1 MLNDEADQF
10 PKRKESDHFLVF
22 RIFEDSEAAIQV
34 DSVINIVYY
43 MHKDVQK
50 KIRIFGGSQSDGICK
65 IHSKS
70 DQKGEFD

>member
-1 MLNDEADQF
+1 MTGKVNSQKGKSPIIF
-10 PKRKESDHFLVF
+10 SVF
-22 RIFEDSEAAIQV
+22 RVFEDSEAAIQV

-50 KIRIFGGSQSDGICK
+50 KIRIFGGSQSNGICK

>member
-1 MLNDEADQF
+1 VLNDGEGQF
-10 PKRKESDHFLVF
+10 PKRKDSDHFSVF
-22 RIFEDSEAAIQV
+22 RAFEDSEAATQV

-50 KIRIFGGSQSDGICK
+50 KIRIFNGSQSNGICK